1 MKTRTGKVIL
11 ESLMVVL
18 AVIYFFPLYL
28 TFANSLKSL
37 AQVMLSTA
45 SLPNPIMWSNYS
57 KAWTQINFPRAF
69 FNTFIVTVLSI
80 FGIVLISSLSAYK
93 LVRAPCRLSSIIFIV
108 ILSAMIIPF
117 HTLMISIVRIANI
130 LRISNSHQGLIFFN
144 IGFGI
149 PFAFFMYHGFVKT
162 VPRELE
168 EAATID
174 GCGTYRKFFII
185 VFPLLIPVTATII
198 VLDVLWI
205 WNDFMLPLLLLS
217 SSAKRTLTLSYFF
230 YFGQYVNQ
238 WHMALAALTMSILPT
253 IIFYIFV
260 QRYIIKGIASGA
272 LKG

>member
-1 MKTRTGKVIL
+1 
-11 ESLMVVL
+11 
-18 AVIYFFPLYL
+18 
-28 TFANSLKSL
+28 
-37 AQVMLSTA
+37 MLSTS
-45 SLPNPIMWSNYS
+45 SLPKPVMWSNYS
-57 KAWTQINFPRAF
+57 KVWTQINFLRAF
-69 FNTFIVTVLSI
+69 LNTLMITVCSIV
-80 FGIVLISSLSAYK
+80 GIILISSLASYK
-93 LVRAPCRLSSIIFIV
+93 LVRTPGRLSSIIFIV
-108 ILSAMIIPF
+108 ILSAMVVPF
-117 HTLMISIVRIANI
+117 HTLMISIVRMANF
-130 LRISNSHQGLIFFN
+130 LKISNSHQGLIFFN

-174 GCGTYRKFFII
+174 GCGTYRIFFIV
-185 VFPLLIPVTATII
+185 VFPLLMPVTATII

-260 QRYIIKGIASGA
+260 QKYIVKGIASGA